1 MMKAMMILQQ
11 QQMNTALLTVVQ
23 KLLDNLSAIK
33 MFLFKTYVV
42 VV

>member
-1 MMKAMMILQQ
+1 MMKAMILQQ